1 MASVKKVVSTVYNY
15 THIFV
20 GAGAVVT
27 SFLDTQALPPK
38 WAAGVII
45 ASQALKVANDWLA
58 KAKVVSPLAEKVV
71 EAAVTQVEKVTHPVE
86 SVPATPL
93 EPAAPAAV
101 TVAPATPAV

>member
-1 MASVKKVVSTVYNY
+1 MSKFKSIVSAVYSY

-58 KAKVVSPLAEKVV
+58 KAKGVSPLAEKVV
-71 EAAVTQVEKVTHPVE
+71 EAAVTQVEKVTHPAE
-86 SVPATPL
+86 PVPTAPL
-93 EPAAPAAV
+93 EPATPAAPAN
-101 TVAPATPAV
+101 VAQVV